1 MILYLF
7 KSTIGLLILWGI
19 YKLFLEPEKL
29 HVFNRC
35 YLLLSL
41 VFAFIV
47 PAISIELASTK
58 AENNLVALKKTI
70 EINPEI
76 LKVANPAKLSPI
88 EVQKRMLWSD
98 YVVIFSSLISLVLLI
113 RFLNNLTIIFKS
125 TQTNPKI
132 KWQSAKLVLLDKQI
146 LPYTFLNYIFIS
158 REYYENAH
166 IEPELFSHELAHV
179 RQKHSLDVI
188 FIELLRIIFW
198 FNPLLYLFKQA
209 IQLNHEFLADEA
221 VNKTYHNVPAYQY
234 LLLSKA
240 AQTSGLTFTSNLNF
254 QITKKRLL
262 MMTKITSD
270 STAFIRKAAIVPLF
284 VALAFCLADVQ
295 SMAQEP
301 TKLKLSSPPTITLA
315 LKPHKLTWEDVN
327 YQNAKVLI
335 RGDKGL
341 PIHKKYSELTEEE
354 KNKNLQVL
362 YSEKSSPTQEVMNK
376 WKDAKMYGV
385 WLNEKRIRN
394 SELSKYKPSDIAD
407 FWTSKLEKNAINYG
421 KHYYQVGLMTHD
433 YYDNVYMKQVKES
446 PTLYIEEIKIKKQ

>member
-1 MILYLF
+1 MILYFL
-7 KSTIGLLILWGI
+7 KSTICLLILWGI
-19 YKLFLEPEKL
+19 YKLFLESEKL
-29 HVFNRC
+29 HAFNRF

-41 VFAFIV
+41 VFALTIPIV
-47 PAISIELASTK
+47 SIELPSAT
-58 AENNLVALKKTI
+58 AENNLVLLKETIAAQPALLQVF
-70 EINPEI
+70 NP
-76 LKVANPAKLSPI
+76 VAST
-88 EVQKRMLWSD
+88 EVQNTIPWLD
-98 YVVIFSSLISLVLLI
+98 YFIVLSSTISLFFLVRFLRSLLIIFSSIQ
-113 RFLNNLTIIFKS
+113 RNS
-125 TQTNPKI
+125 TV
-132 KWQSAKLVLLDKQI
+132 KWQEAKLVLLEGKI

-158 REYYENAH
+158 KEYYNNAH

-179 RQKHSLDVI
+179 RQKHSLDVV
-188 FIELLRIIFW
+188 FLELLRIIFW
-198 FNPLLYLFKQA
+198 FNPLLYLYKQA

-221 VNKTYHNVPAYQY
+221 VNKTYHDVTAYQY

-240 AQTSGLTFTSNLNF
+240 SQASGLTLTSNLNF

-270 STAFIRKAAIVPLF
+270 SAAFIRKVAIVPLF
-284 VALAFCLADVQ
+284 VALAFCLADFQ

-301 TKLKLSSPPTITLA
+301 TKVKFSPPIVLP
-315 LKPHKLTWEDVN
+315 LSEQKKLTKEDVN
-327 YQNAKVLI
+327 YQNATVLI
-335 RGDKGL
+335 RGKKAF
-341 PIHKKYSELTEEE
+341 PTPKKYNELTEEE
-354 KNKNLQVL
+354 KNKDLKVL
-362 YSEKSSPTQEVMNK
+362 YSERAVPTQEVMDK

-394 SELSKYKPSDIAD
+394 SELSKYKPSDIAN

>member
-7 KSTIGLLILWGI
+7 KSTIGLLVLWGI
-19 YKLFLEPEKL
+19 YKLFLESEKL
-29 HVFNRC
+29 HAFNRF

-41 VFAFIV
+41 VFAFTIPLV
-47 PAISIELASTK
+47 SIELPSTNV
-58 AENNLVALKKTI
+58 ENNLVLLKEAIKEQPALLQAF
-70 EINPEI
+70 N
-76 LKVANPAKLSPI
+76 PI
-88 EVQKRMLWSD
+88 EPAEIQKVTPWLNYFIALS
-98 YVVIFSSLISLVLLI
+98 ILISLLFLI
-113 RFLNNLTIIFKS
+113 RFLRNLIVIFKS
-125 TQTNPKI
+125 IRRNPLV
-132 KWQSAKLVLLDKQI
+132 KWQEAKLVLLEDKI

-158 REYYENAH
+158 KEYYTKAC

-179 RQKHSLDVI
+179 RQRHSLDVI
-188 FIELLRIIFW
+188 LLELLRIVFW

-221 VNKTYHNVPAYQY
+221 VNKTYHNVSAYQY

-240 AQTSGLTFTSNLNF
+240 AQTSGLTLTSNLNF

-284 VALAFCLADVQ
+284 VALTFCLAEIQ
-295 SMAQEP
+295 SIAQEP
-301 TKLKLSSPPTITLA
+301 TKLKPSSPPTVTPT
-315 LKPHKLTWEDVN
+315 LKPHELTKEDVN
-327 YQNAKVLI
+327 YQNATVLV
-335 RGDKGL
+335 RGKKGL
-341 PIHKKYSELTEEE
+341 PTPKKYDELTEEE

-446 PTLYIEEIKIKKQ
+446 PTLYVEEIKIKKQ

>member
-7 KSTIGLLILWGI
+7 KSTIGLLVLWGI
-19 YKLFLEPEKL
+19 YKLFLESEKL
-29 HVFNRC
+29 HAFNRF
-35 YLLLSL
+35 YLLVSL
-41 VFAFIV
+41 VFAFTI
-47 PAISIELASTK
+47 PIISIELPSAT
-58 AENNLVALKKTI
+58 AENNLVLLKETIAAPPALLQVL
-70 EINPEI
+70 NP
-76 LKVANPAKLSPI
+76 VAPT
-88 EVQKRMLWSD
+88 EVQNTIPWLEYLIILSSSISLFFLVRFLRNLI
-98 YVVIFSSLISLVLLI
+98 VIFI
-113 RFLNNLTIIFKS
+113 RIRSNS
-125 TQTNPKI
+125 TI
-132 KWQSAKLVLLDKQI
+132 KWHEAKLVLLEDRI

-158 REYYENAH
+158 KEYFNNAH

-179 RQKHSLDVI
+179 RQKHSLDVV
-188 FIELLRIIFW
+188 FLELLRIIFW
-198 FNPLLYLFKQA
+198 FNPLLYLYKQA

-221 VNKTYHNVPAYQY
+221 VNKTYHDVSAYQY

-240 AQTSGLTFTSNLNF
+240 SQASGLTLTSNLNF

-262 MMTKITSD
+262 MMTKLTSD
-270 STAFIRKAAIVPLF
+270 SAAFIRKAAIIPLF
-284 VALAFCLADVQ
+284 VALAFCLADFQ
-295 SMAQEP
+295 LMAQEP
-301 TKLKLSSPPTITLA
+301 TKLKLSSPPTVTLA
-315 LKPHKLTWEDVN
+315 LKPHKLSREDVN
-327 YQNAKVLI
+327 YQNATVLI
-335 RGDKGL
+335 RRKKGL
-341 PIHKKYSELTEEE
+341 PTPKKYSELTEEE
-354 KNKNLQVL
+354 KNRNLQVL